1 MTFQYAMT
9 LITLIL
15 CHDVDTLRLMILC
28 TDRPA
33 RLTGLIG
40 HVPNVAIN
48 LRYDNKLANISA
60 LNKLLTN

>member
-1 MTFQYAMT
+1 MVTVMIS
-9 LITLIL
+9 LGEERGELM
-15 CHDVDTLRLMILC
+15 TLRLTILHD
-28 TDRPA
+28 DRPD

-48 LRYDNKLANISA
+48 LRYDNKLVNISA

>member
-1 MTFQYAMT
+1 M
-9 LITLIL
+9 
-15 CHDVDTLRLMILC
+15 TLRLMILS
-28 TDRPA
+28 DERPA